1 MNFHLRR
8 PSGLPEPMRRQ
19 LRRARRSRLLS
30 QEVLGERL
38 GVPQAHLSM
47 VETGRGLP
55 RVETLL
61 DLARLLDHEL
71 VLVPRNLA
79 SLVAAL
85 IEQHAA
91 PEEDEA

>member
-1 MNFHLRR
+1 MNFHFRR
-8 PSGLPEPMRRQ
+8 PSGLPEAMRRQ
-19 LRRARRSRLLS
+19 IRRARRCLLLS

-71 VLVPRNLA
+71 VLVPRGLA
-79 SLVAAL
+79 PAVAAL
-85 IEQHAA
+85 IEQGSG
-91 PEEDEA
+91 PEEDEG